1 MIGATGISAF
11 PMSARVIHKLAMKE
25 DPGNILIM
33 QAVSAN
39 VAGQIA
45 SVAASGLV
53 LSLVLKYLQ

>member
-1 MIGATGISAF
+1 
-11 PMSARVIHKLAMKE
+11 
-25 DPGNILIM
+25 M